1 MIGPDGLTM
10 FHTGVIVDDL
20 EVASQLWTAAFG
32 FHWAPP
38 KTAATPMRCPAGVV
52 PREVRF
58 TYSLE
63 GPHHVELLEQVDP
76 GPYLHLST
84 DRHIHHV
91 GYYTDDLRGQSA
103 RLEQLGFPAELS
115 GVGADGGVHRATYH
129 RHPVQP
135 GMWIELVDDSV
146 ADDIDAWMAQAALE
160 QGVAYRSPF
169 AEPRGRL
176 RAAGA

>member
-1 MIGPDGLTM
+1 MISAEGLTL

-20 EVASQLWTAAFG
+20 EAAAALWTASFG

-38 KTAATPMRCPAGVV
+38 QTAATPMRCPAGVL

-63 GPHHVELLEQVDP
+63 GPHHIELLEQVDP

-91 GYYTDDLRGQSA
+91 GYYTTDLAAQSA
-103 RLEQLGFPAELS
+103 RLEALGFAAELS
-115 GVGADGGVHRATYH
+115 GVGEDGGVYRATYH
-129 RHPVQP
+129 CHPVQP

-146 ADDIDAWMAQAALE
+146 ADNIDAWMAQAARE
-160 QGVAYRSPF
+160 QGVPYRSPF
-169 AEPRGRL
+169 AEARL